1 MTYITGVLHRD
12 RRNKMK
18 TRTKF
23 ILGGLL
29 LFAFATVVSILIIHN
44 NEKAEASDEEITG
57 HYEEGQV
64 PVEEQQEKTLTFP
77 DKRGFTE
84 EELARDAEDE
94 PEGADH
100 YEVDEEPPLYHVYI
114 NNYEEIYTH
123 YDDMKICNDLP
134 YYLHTYFNLCTGNLD
149 EMYEVTITEGSFK
162 GEEYTSLITFE
173 ATVDKYPD
181 MIIYIEYDKNYRKFG
196 IKSLLGDYSLD
207 TLKAKGKSS
216 DFWIEY
222 DPSLE
227 QEDDDTMAPDAEVI
241 DNN

>member
-1 MTYITGVLHRD
+1 
-12 RRNKMK
+12 MK

-29 LFAFATVVSILIIHN
+29 LAAIATIITVLIVHN
-44 NEKAEASDEEITG
+44 NEKVTASEEITET
-57 HYEEGQV
+57 YEEVV
-64 PVEEQQEKTLTFP
+64 PTDEKQEETLMFP
-77 DKRGFTE
+77 DKRNFTD
-84 EELARDAEDE
+84 EELSADAENE

-100 YEVDEEPPLYHVYI
+100 YEVDEEPPLYHVFI

-123 YDDMKICNDLP
+123 YDDFKICNDLP

-149 EMYEVTITEGSFK
+149 EMYEATITEGSFK

-181 MIIYIEYDKNYRKFG
+181 MIIYIEYDKNYRAFG

-207 TLKAKGKSS
+207 ALKAKGKDR

-222 DPSLE
+222 DPSLA
-227 QEDDDTMAPDAEVI
+227 QTDEDTTASDAAV
-241 DNN
+241 DND

>member
-1 MTYITGVLHRD
+1 MTYIIGVLQKD
-12 RRNKMK
+12 RRMMK
-18 TRTKF
+18 TKTKF

-29 LFAFATVVSILIIHN
+29 LIVFAVIMTVLIVHN
-44 NEKAEASDEEITG
+44 NEKVTASEEITEN
-57 HYEEGQV
+57 YEEEAV
-64 PVEEQQEKTLTFP
+64 PVNQSEEETLMFP
-77 DKRGFTE
+77 DQRNFTD
-84 EELARDAEDE
+84 EELAMDAENE

-100 YEVDEEPPLYHVYI
+100 YEVDEEAPLYHVFI

-123 YDDMKICNDLP
+123 YDDFKICNDLP

-162 GEEYTSLITFE
+162 GDEYTSLVTFE

-181 MIIYIEYDKNYRKFG
+181 MTIYIEYDKNYRAFG

-207 TLKAKGKSS
+207 ILKAKGKDR

-227 QEDDDTMAPDAEVI
+227 TEDDTTVQDAIVDTD
-241 DNN
+241 